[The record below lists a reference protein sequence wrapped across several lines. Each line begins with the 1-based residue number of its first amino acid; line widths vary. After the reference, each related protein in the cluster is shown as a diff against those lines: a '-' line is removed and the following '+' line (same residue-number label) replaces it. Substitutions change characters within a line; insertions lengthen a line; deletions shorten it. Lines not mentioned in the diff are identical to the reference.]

1 MNLFQLR
8 VAVLGGDNLACD
20 SVVSQLPTTVD
31 PVRVG
36 SWSDLAADE
45 SSFDLALSLD
55 RCDEPSEA
63 PFALRIP
70 VLPVDVKS
78 LICGPADWE
87 VLLFSEM
94 GRSPQWHP
102 VHRLVGLSRPI
113 LDFKKNLL
121 KVALTS
127 HPLLL
132 TGENGTGKDL
142 AANLAHE
149 LSGRKGRFVAVNCSA
164 IPANLAE
171 TQLFGSLKGAYT
183 DAENREGYF
192 QEAESGTL
200 FLDEI
205 GELPREVQAK
215 LLRVIENHEFQRV
228 GSSKTEKT
236 DVRLICATNRNL
248 AEHVRLGNF
257 RKDLYYRINLLALK
271 MPPLRERREDIPML
285 VKHFSKTRV
294 SHAAVDKL
302 IGYEWPGNL
311 RQLKNVLT
319 RAEVLHEPKIL
330 EDRHLDLDEES

>member
-1 MNLFQLR
+1 MNLFHLR
-8 VAVLGGDNLACD
+8 VAVLGGDDSACKI
-20 SVVSQLPTTVD
+20 VVSQLPTTVD
-31 PVRVG
+31 PVQVG

-45 SSFDLALSLD
+45 NTFDLALSLD

-63 PFALRIP
+63 PFALGIP
-70 VLPVDVKS
+70 VLPVDVKGLVCS
-78 LICGPADWE
+78 PSDWE
-87 VLLFSEM
+87 IVLFSEM
-94 GRSPQWHP
+94 GRRPRWHP
-102 VHRLVGLSRPI
+102 VHRLVGVSRPI
-113 LDFKKNLL
+113 LEFKKHLL
-121 KVALTS
+121 KVALTV

-149 LSGRKGRFVAVNCSA
+149 LSGRRGRFVAVNCSA

-171 TQLFGSLKGAYT
+171 SQLFGSLKGAYT

-192 QEAESGTL
+192 QEAASGTL

-205 GELPREVQAK
+205 GELPYEIQAK
-215 LLRVIENHEFQRV
+215 LLRAIENQELQRV
-228 GSSKTEKT
+228 GTSKTEKV

-248 AEHVRLGNF
+248 SEQVRLGAF

-285 VKHFSKTRV
+285 VKHFSKIRV
-294 SHAAVDKL
+294 SHSAIAKL
-302 IGYEWPGNL
+302 VGYEWPGNL

-319 RAEVLHEPKIL
+319 RAQVLHEPKIL
-330 EDRHLDLDEES
+330 EDRHLDLEES